1 MKITQGQKDF
11 EQTLKFIKEKRK
23 KEITRGQQEVK
34 NIKDYYDKA
43 VSTTKTDG
51 EKRYYEAKLKNES
64 KLDQAYREGL
74 KNFEEKQGMFEG
86 DLVEGELEIG
96 QVSAQIEKIIPASE
110 IIEEFII
117 AYNNSLNN
125 LKEIN

>member
-1 MKITQGQKDF
+1 
-11 EQTLKFIKEKRK
+11 
-23 KEITRGQQEVK
+23 
-34 NIKDYYDKA
+34 
-43 VSTTKTDG
+43 
-51 EKRYYEAKLKNES
+51 
-64 KLDQAYREGL
+64 
-74 KNFEEKQGMFEG
+74 MFEG

-96 QVSAQIEKIIPASE
+96 QVSAQIDKIIPASE

>member
-1 MKITQGQKDF
+1 MESFTNKNQFYEKIVSLYENGSSI
-11 EQTLKFIKEKRK
+11 EELREALGRGRAK
-23 KEITRGQQEVK
+23 K
-34 NIKDYYDKA
+34 
-43 VSTTKTDG
+43 
-51 EKRYYEAKLKNES
+51 
-64 KLDQAYREGL
+64 
-74 KNFEEKQGMFEG
+74 GMFEG

-96 QVSAQIEKIIPASE
+96 QVSAQIDKIIPASE